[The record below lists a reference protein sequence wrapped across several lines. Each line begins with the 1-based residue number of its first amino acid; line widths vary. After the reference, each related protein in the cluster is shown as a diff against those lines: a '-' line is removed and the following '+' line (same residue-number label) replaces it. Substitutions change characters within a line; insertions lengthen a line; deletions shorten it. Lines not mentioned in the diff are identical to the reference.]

1 MAKPQ
6 RHPLFDKFSSNDIML
21 DLDPPEKESRQVSDE
36 PSNGVSTSP
45 DTLEEDAG
53 YLVPLRIIIPS
64 EHVHRDT
71 ENPFG
76 KFQKY
81 NYYVLK
87 TDNVSFHGHLDS
99 DPPEIVGVWRD
110 LIAGLVP
117 LEEEEQVTTTADGAT
132 TTEMATESTTNAV
145 SEEEPIFGFPGRSSK
160 ITFTTSN
167 DLGPSASVSTTPS
180 EEVSPTTQQ
189 QRTTDQLVYVNENRD
204 MFTVRKKYR
213 FGDSAEYNP
222 RNFDEVEVLRE
233 DVKTFIQESSSEEQ
247 VNRNYARNVDDHYGY
262 IIPWLDFIL

>member
-1 MAKPQ
+1 
-6 RHPLFDKFSSNDIML
+6 ML
-21 DLDPPEKESRQVSDE
+21 DIEPPEKESRQVSDD
-36 PSNGVSTSP
+36 PANGVSSSSP
-45 DTLEEDAG
+45 VTEEEEDAG
-53 YLVPLRIIIPS
+53 FLVPLRIIIPS

-110 LIAGLVP
+110 LTAGLVP
-117 LEEEEQVTTTADGAT
+117 LEEEQETTTALEGTPT
-132 TTEMATESTTNAV
+132 TTETATDSTTNAV
-145 SEEEPIFGFPGRSSK
+145 SEEEPIFGFPGAASSK

-167 DLGPSASVSTTPS
+167 DLSPSASVSVSTTPP
-180 EEVSPTTQQ
+180 EEIGTTTQQQ
-189 QRTTDQLVYVNENRD
+189 QRTTDLLVYVNENRD

-233 DVKTFIQESSSEEQ
+233 DVKTFIQESSSEEM
-247 VNRNYARNVDDHYGY
+247 VNRNNARNVDDHYGN
-262 IIPWLDFIL
+262 IIPWLEFIL